1 MVEGVKARYSQGA
14 IMPLE
19 PLDIEE
25 GASLRISIEV
35 ESRTARGERGLKA
48 LRASAGGWKG
58 THDPDELI
66 RDIYEAR
73 LTGSRHLQRL
83 QGLTVMSVE
92 DEYHAN

>member
-1 MVEGVKARYSQGA
+1 MVDGVKARYSKGA

-48 LRASAGGWKG
+48 LRAAAGGWKG

-73 LTGSRHLQRL
+73 LTGSRHMQ
-83 QGLTVMSVE
+83 E
-92 DEYHAN
+92 I

>member
-1 MVEGVKARYSQGA
+1 MVDGVKARYSKGA

-25 GASLRISIEV
+25 GASLRINIEV

-48 LRASAGGWKG
+48 LRAAAGGWKG

-73 LTGSRHLQRL
+73 LTGSRHEL
-83 QGLTVMSVE
+83 E
-92 DEYHAN
+92 I

>member
-1 MVEGVKARYSQGA
+1 MIDSVKARYSNGV

-25 GASLRISIEV
+25 GANLRVSIEV
-35 ESRTARGERGLKA
+35 ESPASHADRSRKA
-48 LRASAGGWKG
+48 LRAAAGGWKG

-73 LTGSRHLQRL
+73 LTGTRRERYTS
-83 QGLTVMSVE
+83 
-92 DEYHAN
+92 